1 MKNDSKMTAVDGGE
15 GVSNNFDPLS
25 LYRLAPVKK
34 FWQWVREGKLVT
46 WNTSKSNRA
55 SPTFPLPGDD
65 RIPEG
70 VKLITK

>member
-34 FWQWVREGKLVT
+34 IWQWVRGGELVT
-46 WNTSKSNRA
+46 WNASKGNRA
-55 SPTFPLPGDD
+55 SPTFALPGDD